1 MRELYINDKLLE
13 LSDSTPIGISFS
25 ANNIGELQNRNSSFS
40 NTIKVP
46 ITQNN
51 KVALELSHLINS
63 ATKIPYTKLS
73 ATYIENGVEIV
84 SNGTAVI
91 SSVENGY
98 YNLSITSGNSDLNT
112 LLGDTTVGQLYGDES
127 ITWTLNNVVN
137 SNDKSKPYIY
147 PLIDWMSDN
156 DTFLATN
163 YNANINHMLPCLLHS
178 SIFKKIES
186 FIKYSFTG
194 SHITSDAHLNGL
206 LTPNEFTNKQ
216 PTNITA
222 KNTQFGLW
230 KKTLSVP
237 EGGLSVSMDVYPKI
251 NDLTAPFYFST
262 YMYYQPTT
270 YKKGKLS
277 FSSTVVLSWL
287 SVGNYSWTQIKQSK
301 NIYITASIKDDLG
314 NDYTGTI
321 PVLDVDTK
329 LNYKTEFVVNIETSI
344 ITFEPARKYYIALRV
359 ACEQHSNIDSIVIV
373 GAKVNNPDVFTF
385 TESESIALNSTFRYS
400 DIFTMKVKDFLKDTL
415 NLRGLIIQTNS
426 YLRTI
431 KINTFDDLKKN
442 KAIAKKWSNKLHS
455 ISELSYTFGN
465 YAQKNWLRFKSLD
478 SVPAQLGD
486 SYFEVANV
494 NLEAEKNVV
503 QLGHPATEQKAKYL
517 GLNIPKIKA
526 LDVDNEWQK
535 PEYRIL
541 TLQQTSKSIDYTDGV
556 TTITKTSSIP
566 SCKFEGMDILSSSY
580 YKTIKEIL
588 TETKVINAV
597 VKLNGKDIQELDF
610 TIPILLDIPELSIN
624 NYFYINTISNY
635 KKGLTNVELV
645 RL

>member
-1 MRELYINDKLLE
+1 MRELYINGKLLE

-51 KVALELSHLINS
+51 KIALELSHLINS
-63 ATKIPYTKLS
+63 STQIPYTKLS

-91 SSVENGY
+91 SNTVDNSY

-186 FIKYSFTG
+186 FIKYNFAG
-194 SHITSDAHLNGL
+194 SYITSDAHLNGL

-216 PTNITA
+216 PSTISYKT
-222 KNTQFGLW
+222 TQFGLW
-230 KKTLSVP
+230 TKTISIPQGSLS
-237 EGGLSVSMDVYPKI
+237 SSSDVYPKI
-251 NDLTAPFYFST
+251 NSLSNPFYFST

-277 FSSTVVLSWL
+277 FSSTVVLSWI
-287 SVGNYSWTQIKQSK
+287 SVGNYSWTQIKQTK
-301 NIYITASIKDDLG
+301 NIYVTASIKDDLG
-314 NDYTGTI
+314 NDYVTNV
-321 PVLDVDTK
+321 VLDTNTK
-329 LNYKTEFVVNIETSI
+329 LNYNTEFLVNIETAI
-344 ITFEPARKYYIALRV
+344 ETFEPSRKYYVAIHV
-359 ACEQHSNIDSIVIV
+359 ACEQHSNKASKITL
-373 GAKVNNPDVFTF
+373 GCKVNEPDVFTF
-385 TESESIALNSTFRYS
+385 TESDQIALNSTFRYS
-400 DIFTMKVKDFLKDTL
+400 DIFTMKVKDFLKDVL

-442 KAIAKKWSNKLHS
+442 KAIAKNWSDKLHS

-478 SVPAQLGD
+478 SVPSQLGD

-526 LDVDNEWQK
+526 LNSSNEWQK

-541 TLQQTSKSIDYTDGV
+541 TLQKTSKSIDYTDGV

-566 SCKFEGMDILSSSY
+566 SCKFEGMDVLSTSY

>member
-13 LSDSTPIGISFS
+13 LSDNTPIGISFS

-63 ATKIPYTKLS
+63 STKIPYTKLS

-112 LLGDTTVGQLYGDES
+112 LLGDITVGQLYGDES

-156 DTFLATN
+156 DSFLATN

-251 NDLTAPFYFST
+251 NDLIAPFYFST
-262 YMYYQPTT
+262 YMYYQPST

-277 FSSTVVLSWL
+277 FSSTVTLEWNAATSY
-287 SVGNYSWTQIKQSK
+287 NYLTTKKTK
-301 NIYITASIKDDLG
+301 NVYVSASIKDDLG
-314 NDYTGTI
+314 NDYTGVI
-321 PVLDVDTK
+321 PFLDVDTK

-344 ITFEPARKYYIALRV
+344 NTFEPARKYYIVLRV
-359 ACEQHSNIDSIVIV
+359 SCEQHSNMSSGIIV
-373 GAKVNNPDVFTF
+373 GIKPNEYDVFTF
-385 TESESIALNSTFRYS
+385 TESEQIALNSTFRYS

-442 KAIAKKWSNKLHS
+442 KAIAKNWSDKLHS

-517 GLNIPKIKA
+517 GLNVPKIKA
-526 LDVDNEWQK
+526 LDVNNEWQK

-566 SCKFEGMDILSSSY
+566 SCKFEGMDVLSSLY

>member
-13 LSDSTPIGISFS
+13 LSDNTPIGISFS

-137 SNDKSKPYIY
+137 SNDKSKHYIY
-147 PLIDWMSDN
+147 PLIDWISDN

-216 PTNITA
+216 PTTIVA

-251 NDLTAPFYFST
+251 NNLTAPFYFST
-262 YMYYQPTT
+262 YMYYQSTT

-314 NDYTGTI
+314 NDYTGII
-321 PVLDVDTK
+321 PFLDVDTK
-329 LNYKTEFVVNIETSI
+329 LNYKTEFLVNIETSI

-373 GAKVNNPDVFTF
+373 GAKVNNLDVFTF

-442 KAIAKKWSNKLHS
+442 KAIAKNWSDKLHS

-526 LDVDNEWQK
+526 LNVNNEWQK

-541 TLQQTSKSIDYTDGV
+541 TLQQTSKSIDYTDGI

-566 SCKFEGMDILSSSY
+566 SCKFEGMDVLSSLY

>member
-51 KVALELSHLINS
+51 KIALELSHLINS
-63 ATKIPYTKLS
+63 ATKIPYRKLS

-91 SSVENGY
+91 SSFENGY

-147 PLIDWMSDN
+147 PLIDWISDN
-156 DTFLATN
+156 DSFLATN
-163 YNANINHMLPCLLHS
+163 YNANINHMLPCLLHT

-186 FIKYSFTG
+186 FIKYTFTG
-194 SHITSDAHLNGL
+194 SYITSDAHLNGL

-216 PTNITA
+216 PTTIVA
-222 KNTQFGLW
+222 KSTQNGLW
-230 KKTLSVP
+230 KTFLSVP

-251 NDLTAPFYFST
+251 NNLVDPFYTNAIS
-262 YMYYQPTT
+262 MYYQPST
-270 YKKGKLS
+270 YKRGKLA
-277 FSSTVVLSWL
+277 FSSTVFLSWQ
-287 SVGNYSWTQIKQSK
+287 SVSNYTWSQIRQTRGVYVS
-301 NIYITASIKDDLG
+301 ASIKDDLG
-314 NDYTGTI
+314 NNYVTNV
-321 PVLDVDTK
+321 VLDVATK
-329 LNYKTEFVVNIETSI
+329 LNYNTEFVVNIETSI
-344 ITFEPARKYYIALRV
+344 NTFQPNRKYYIVLHV
-359 ACEQHSNIDSIVIV
+359 ACEQHSNINSLINV
-373 GAKVNNPDVFTF
+373 GAKVNEHDVFMF
-385 TESESIALNSTFRYS
+385 TESEQIALNSKFRYS

-415 NLRGLIIQTNS
+415 NLRGLVIQTNS

-431 KINTFDDLKKN
+431 KINTFDDIKNN
-442 KAIAKKWSNKLHS
+442 KAIAKNWSDKLHS

-478 SVPAQLGD
+478 SVTANLGD

-494 NLEAEKNVV
+494 NLAAEKTVV
-503 QLGHPATEQKAKYL
+503 ELGHPATEQKAKYL

-526 LDVDNEWQK
+526 LDVNNEWQK

-541 TLQQTSKSIDYTDGV
+541 TLQQKNISIDYTDGV
-556 TTITKTSSIP
+556 TTIKKTSSIP
-566 SCKFEGMDILSSSY
+566 SCKFEGMDMLSNSY